1 MTESMYERLRRRY
14 IGENDLDEELKSFLK
29 EMLNEVNEIKDRLG
43 PQLNLNVFE
52 EIGGLDK
59 KIEEYHKEFMSKLTD
74 FKDLQKREND

>member
-43 PQLNLNVFE
+43 P
-52 EIGGLDK
+52 
-59 KIEEYHKEFMSKLTD
+59 
-74 FKDLQKREND
+74 